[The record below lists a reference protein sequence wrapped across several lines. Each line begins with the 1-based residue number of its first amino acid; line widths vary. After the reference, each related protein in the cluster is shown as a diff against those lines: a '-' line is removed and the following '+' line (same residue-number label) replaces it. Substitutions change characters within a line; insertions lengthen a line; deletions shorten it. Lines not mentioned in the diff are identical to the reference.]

1 VLSYS
6 IRRIVLLVPVL
17 FGLSVLVFLLLH
29 LAPGDPVIAQI
40 GLHPTAETVERLRRE
55 LGLDDPL
62 PVQYLVWLNRM
73 LHGDFGNSLYAH
85 APVLDLILQR
95 LPITLALTFSSITL
109 AVLVGLPLGVV
120 SATHRDS
127 AIDNVGRILAIVGVS
142 VPVFWLGFL
151 LILAFAVEI
160 RIFPP
165 GGSVNQYGPIALVL
179 PTIVLATS
187 FVGVV
192 VRFARASM
200 LKVLGQDYVR
210 TARAK
215 GLAPRAI
222 EYRHARRNALIPL
235 VTVVGLQVGVLVS
248 GAVLTETVFSLPGL
262 GLLMTN
268 AVAARDYPL
277 ILGSVLV
284 VAVLVVVANLAVD
297 LLYGALD
304 PRIRYD

>member
-1 VLSYS
+1 MLSYS

-95 LPITLALTFSSITL
+95 LPTTLALTFSSITL

-200 LKVLGQDYVR
+200 LEVLGQDYVR

-215 GLAPRAI
+215 GLPPRAI
-222 EYRHARRNALIPL
+222 EYRHALRNALIPL